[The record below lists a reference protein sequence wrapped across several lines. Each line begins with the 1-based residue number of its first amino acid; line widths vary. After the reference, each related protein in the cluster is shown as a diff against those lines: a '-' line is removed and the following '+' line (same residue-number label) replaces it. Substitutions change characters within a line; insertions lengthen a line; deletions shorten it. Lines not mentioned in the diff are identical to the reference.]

1 MDVAQRIAGLFD
13 TPARPQPP
21 ILHHDDYLCNGRLVT
36 WQGPR
41 ATVVTPLL
49 DQPLGSYP
57 ALNEPAAME
66 TLQAAKAAWRQ
77 GSGKWARAA
86 VGERIEHMEQFL
98 AAMRTQREAVSQ
110 LIMWE
115 IAKSWNDAQKEF
127 DRTVRYIERTIETVR
142 QMERDAA
149 RLVLE
154 EGYIAQIRR
163 MPLGVGLCMGPYNY
177 PLNETFAT
185 LIPAILMGNAVVLKP
200 PRLGVLLYRPLLEA
214 FAASF
219 PPGVVNT
226 VYGDGPVVASPLMR
240 SGDVDVLAFI
250 GGSHT
255 ADLLRTQHPRPH
267 RLRAAL
273 GLEAK
278 DAAIVL
284 PDADLEATTAEI
296 IKGALSFNGQRCTAI
311 KMVLVHHAIR
321 EHFLER
327 LCEAVDAVPF
337 GMPWERDVL
346 VTPLPELAR
355 VHAMQALLE
364 DAERYGGHTC
374 NRYGGKTNG
383 AFFYP
388 AVVFP
393 VTPAMRLHGEEQF
406 GPIIPVAEYDSID
419 EALDYVIRSPYGQQ
433 ASIFGQDPTTVG
445 QAVDALA
452 NQVCRINL
460 NAECQRGPDT
470 FPFNGRKDS
479 AEGTLSIYDALR
491 TFSIRAMAATPH
503 TRANAD
509 LLQTILRERTSGFI
523 STDYLL

>member
-1 MDVAQRIAGLFD
+1 MNVLQRIAGLFD
-13 TPARPQPP
+13 ASAPQQAP
-21 ILHHDDYLCNGRLVT
+21 ILHHNDYLCNGQLVA
-36 WQGPR
+36 WSGPR
-41 ATVVTPLL
+41 TTVATPLVE
-49 DQPLGSYP
+49 QPLGSYP

-66 TLQAAKAAWRQ
+66 ALEAAKAAWRQ
-77 GSGKWARAA
+77 GSGDWARATM
-86 VGERIEHMEQFL
+86 GERIEHMEQFL
-98 AAMRTQREAVSQ
+98 AAMRTQREAVSR

-115 IAKSWNDAQKEF
+115 IAKSWADSQKEF
-127 DRTVRYIERTIETVR
+127 DRTIRYIECTIETVKD
-142 QMERDAA
+142 MDRDAA
-149 RLVLE
+149 RLILK
-154 EGYIAQIRR
+154 EGYMAQIRR

-214 FAASF
+214 FAQCF

-226 VYGDGPVVASPLMR
+226 VYGDGPVVVSPLMR

-284 PDADLEATTAEI
+284 PDADLEVTVAEV
-296 IKGALSFNGQRCTAI
+296 IKGSLSFNGQRCTAI
-311 KMVLVHHAIR
+311 KMVLVHRTIR
-321 EHFLER
+321 ERFLEL
-327 LCEAVDAVPF
+327 LCETVDSLAF
-337 GMPWERDVL
+337 GMPWEDVL
-346 VTPLPELAR
+346 VTPLPEPAR
-355 VHAMQALLE
+355 VHAMQSYLE
-364 DAERYGGHTC
+364 DTENYGGRVC
-374 NRYGGKTNG
+374 NQYGGKTRHT
-383 AFFYP
+383 FFYP

-393 VTPAMRLHGEEQF
+393 VTPAMRLYNEEQF
-406 GPIIPVAEYDSID
+406 GPIIPVAEYDAIG

-433 ASIFGQDPTTVG
+433 ASVFGQDPVIVG
-445 QAVDALA
+445 QVVDALA

-470 FPFNGRKDS
+470 LPFNGRKDS

-491 TFSIRAMAATPH
+491 TFSIRAIAATPR
-503 TRANAD
+503 TKANTA
-509 LLQTILRERTSGFI
+509 LLQAILAKRSSNFI

>member
-1 MDVAQRIAGLFD
+1 MDVAQHMAALFD
-13 TPARPQPP
+13 ASTIQQPP
-21 ILHHDDYLCNGRLVT
+21 ILHHDDYLCHGRLISWPGPKSTVT
-36 WQGPR
+36 
-41 ATVVTPLL
+41 TPLM

-57 ALNEPAAME
+57 ALDEPAASE
-66 TLQAAKAAWRQ
+66 ALAAAKSAWGQ
-77 GSGKWARAA
+77 GRGDWARAA
-86 VGERIEHMEQFL
+86 MSERIEHVERFL
-98 AAMRTQREAVSQ
+98 AAMARQREAVSQ

-115 IAKSWNDAQKEF
+115 IAKSWSDAQKEF
-127 DRTVRYIERTIETVR
+127 DRTVRYIERSIETVKD
-142 QMERDAA
+142 MDRDAS
-149 RLVLE
+149 RLAME
-154 EGYIAQIRR
+154 EGYVAQIRR

-185 LIPAILMGNAVVLKP
+185 LIPALLMGNAVILKP

-214 FAASF
+214 FAECF
-219 PPGVVNT
+219 PPGVINT

-240 SGDVDVLAFI
+240 SGDIDVLAFI

-255 ADLLRTQHPRPH
+255 ADLLCAQHPRPH

-278 DAAIVL
+278 NAAIVL
-284 PDADLEATTAEI
+284 PDADLDVAVANCTR
-296 IKGALSFNGQRCTAI
+296 GSLSFNGQRCTAI
-311 KMVLVHHAIR
+311 KMILVHRSIR
-321 EHFLER
+321 ERFLER

-337 GMPWERDVL
+337 GMPWEKGVL
-346 VTPLPELAR
+346 ITPLPRSAQVR
-355 VHAMQALLE
+355 HMQTLLE
-364 DAERYGGHTC
+364 DAEFYGGRIC
-374 NRYGGKTNG
+374 NQYGGKTRHT
-383 AFFYP
+383 FFYP

-393 VTPAMRLHGEEQF
+393 VTPAMRLYGEEQF

-419 EALDYVIRSPYGQQ
+419 EALDYVTRSPYGQQ
-433 ASIFGQDPTTVG
+433 ASVFGQDPATVG
-445 QAVDALA
+445 QVVDALA

-460 NAECQRGPDT
+460 NAECQRSPDT

-479 AEGTLSIYDALR
+479 AEGTLSVYDALR

-509 LLQTILRERTSGFI
+509 LLQAILRERTSSFI

>member
-1 MDVAQRIAGLFD
+1 MDVLQRIATLFD
-13 TPARPQPP
+13 AATAPQPP
-21 ILHHDDYLCNGRLVT
+21 IRYHDDYLCNGHLIS
-36 WQGPR
+36 WSGPR
-41 ATVVTPLL
+41 TTVATPLL

-57 ALNEPAAME
+57 ALDEPAA
-66 TLQAAKAAWRQ
+66 TAVLQAAKSAWQQ
-77 GSGKWARAA
+77 GRGSWARAA
-86 VGERIEHMEQFL
+86 MGERIEHMEQFL
-98 AAMRTQREAVSQ
+98 AAMVKQREAVSQ

-127 DRTVRYIERTIETVR
+127 DRTVRYIERSIETVR
-142 QMERDAA
+142 DMDRDAS

-154 EGYIAQIRR
+154 EGYVAQIRR

-185 LIPAILMGNAVVLKP
+185 LIPALLMGNAVILKP

-214 FAASF
+214 FAECF
-219 PPGVVNT
+219 PPGVINT
-226 VYGDGPVVASPLMR
+226 VYGDGPVVAAPLMR

-255 ADLLRTQHPRPH
+255 ADLLCAQHPRPH
-267 RLRAAL
+267 RLRTAL

-284 PDADLEATTAEI
+284 PDADLDITTAEV
-296 IKGALSFNGQRCTAI
+296 IKGALSYNGQRCTAL
-311 KMVLVHHAIR
+311 KMVLVHRSIR
-321 EHFLER
+321 ERFLER

-337 GMPWERDVL
+337 GMPWDDVL

-355 VHAMQALLE
+355 VHAMQIYLE
-364 DAERYGGHTC
+364 DAERYGGRVC
-374 NRYGGKTNG
+374 NQYGGKTNG

-393 VTPAMRLHGEEQF
+393 VTPAMRLYSEEQF

-419 EALDYVIRSPYGQQ
+419 EALDYVIHSPYGQQ
-433 ASIFGQDPTTVG
+433 ASVFGQDPAAVG
-445 QAVDALA
+445 QVVDALA

-491 TFSIRAMAATPH
+491 TFSIRAMAAAPH
-503 TRANAD
+503 TKPNAA
-509 LLQTILRERTSGFI
+509 LLQAILRERSSGFI